1 MAAST
6 RVTAGLPY
14 PLGATWDGS
23 GVNVAVFS
31 AHASGIELCLF
42 DPDGRRETN
51 RIRLPEFTHEV
62 WHGYF
67 PDLRPGQLY
76 GLRAHGPYDPGAG
89 HRFNPHKLLLDPY
102 AKALAGELRWH
113 DSLYGY
119 RIGSQRADLSFDRR
133 DSARAM
139 PKCRIIDTA
148 HTWGPDRGPRRPW
161 TETVIYEAHVKGMT
175 RRHPELQGPR
185 AGTFEGLGSPQVVEH
200 LARLGV
206 TAIELMPIQ
215 AFFDDRHLVE
225 KGLANYWG
233 YNTVGFFAPAPRYLM
248 PGNDIAEFKHMV
260 QRLHEAGIEVILDVV
275 YNHTA
280 EGNQLGPTLSFRGL
294 DNASYYVLADD
305 RRYCFDT
312 TGTGNTVNTRH
323 PRVVQMVMD
332 SLRYWVEECHVDGFR
347 FDLAVSLTRDRDAV
361 DFNSP
366 FLDAVAQDPVLAGV
380 KMISESWD
388 LGKWG
393 YQVGSFPPGWAEWN
407 GRFRDDMRAY
417 VKGDD
422 GNIDAFARNLLGS
435 GDIFDKRGRR
445 PWASVNFIT
454 AHDGFT
460 LADLYAYNEKHNEAN
475 GEDNRDGHDDNRS
488 WNCGAEGPTD
498 DEAILDL
505 RDRMRRF
512 ALTTLVVSQG
522 VPMLLMGDEIG
533 RSQHGNNNAYCQD
546 NELAWLDWQVDGRE
560 AAFRDFAAGALRLR
574 RTLGLLGGGHWL
586 RGEPVREGGLPGVRW
601 LRPDGAPMN
610 EAEWT
615 NGLVKAVAVALADA
629 EDRGALI
636 LSNAAHEDL
645 PFQLP
650 EAGADRAWML
660 RLDSATGA
668 IDAEAE
674 PRPAGETVTVAG
686 RSLQLYS
693 PWSPAEDAARVRS
706 RAWSRRREDDGQG
719 DLRDRRA

>member
-1 MAAST
+1 MAPLT
-6 RVTAGLPY
+6 RVSAGLPF

-31 AHASGIELCLF
+31 AHASRIDLCLF
-42 DPDGRRETN
+42 DAEGRRELE
-51 RIRLPEFTHEV
+51 RIALPEFTHEV

-76 GLRAHGPYDPGAG
+76 GLRAHGPYAPHEG
-89 HRFNPHKLLLDPY
+89 HRFNPNKLLLDPY
-102 AKALAGELRWH
+102 ARAYAGELRWH
-113 DSLYGY
+113 DALYGY
-119 RIGSQRADLSFDRR
+119 RIGSSKGDLSFDRR

-148 HTWGPDRGPRRPW
+148 HTWGPDHLLRRGW
-161 TETVIYEAHVKGMT
+161 AETVIYEAHVKGMT
-175 RRHPELQGPR
+175 ASHPEIGGPR

-200 LARLGV
+200 LAKLGV
-206 TAIELMPIQ
+206 TTIELMPIQ

-225 KGLANYWG
+225 KGLSNYWG

-260 QRLHEAGIEVILDVV
+260 QRMHEAGIEVILDVV

-305 RRYCFDT
+305 PRYYFDT

-332 SLRYWVEECHVDGFR
+332 SLRYWVEDCHVDGFR

-366 FLDAVAQDPVLAGV
+366 FLDAVTQDPVLAKV

-393 YQVGSFPPGWAEWN
+393 YQVGNFPPGWAEWN
-407 GRFRDDMRAY
+407 GRFRDHVRAY

-422 GNIDAFARNLLGS
+422 NTVDDFARNFLGS
-435 GDIFDKRGRR
+435 GDIFDRRGRR
-445 PWASVNFIT
+445 PWASINFIT

-460 LADLYAYNEKHNEAN
+460 LADLYAYNDKHNEAN

-488 WNCGAEGPTD
+488 WNCGVEGPTD
-498 DEAILDL
+498 DSEILAL

-512 ALTTLVVSQG
+512 AMSVLVVSQG
-522 VPMLLMGDEIG
+522 VPMLLMGDENG
-533 RSQHGNNNAYCQD
+533 RTQNGNNNAYCQD
-546 NELAWLDWQVDGRE
+546 NQLAWMDWSPEPRE
-560 AAFRDFAAGALRLR
+560 QAFLAFVAGTLRLR
-574 RTLGLLGGGHWL
+574 RELALLAAPQWI
-586 RGEPVREGGLPGVRW
+586 RGEAVSENGPPGVRW
-601 LRPDGAPMN
+601 LQPDGTPMRQ
-610 EAEWT
+610 EDWT
-615 NGLVKAVAVALADA
+615 NGLVKALSILLADA
-629 EDRGALI
+629 DGNAALV
-636 LSNAAHEDL
+636 LSNASFVDVDFTL
-645 PFQLP
+645 PDP
-650 EAGADRAWML
+650 PGESPWRL
-660 RLDSATGA
+660 RLDSASGA
-668 IDAEAE
+668 IDPEEA
-674 PRPAGETVTVAG
+674 PVAPGSKRSVPA
-686 RSLQLYS
+686 RSLRLYS
-693 PWSPAEDAARVRS
+693 
-706 RAWSRRREDDGQG
+706 
-719 DLRDRRA
+719 L

>member
-1 MAAST
+1 MAAT
-6 RVTAGLPY
+6 IRVQPGRPF

-31 AHASGIELCLF
+31 AHATGIDLCLF
-42 DPDGRRETN
+42 DADGRRETD
-51 RIRLPEFTHEV
+51 RIPLPEYTHEV

-76 GLRAHGPYDPGAG
+76 GLRAHGPYAPEEG
-89 HRFNPHKLLLDPY
+89 HRFNPAKLLIDPY
-102 AKALAGELRWH
+102 AKALAGEVRWH

-119 RIGSQRADLSFDRR
+119 RIGSSKADLSLDRR

-148 HTWGPDRGPRRPW
+148 HTWGTDRAPRRSW
-161 TETVIYEAHVKGMT
+161 VETVIYEAHVKGMT
-175 RRHPELQGPR
+175 ANHPEITGPR

-200 LARLGV
+200 LASLGV
-206 TAIELMPIQ
+206 TTIELMPIQ
-215 AFFDDRHLVE
+215 SFFDDRYLVE

-233 YNTVGFFAPAPRYLM
+233 YNTACFFSPSSRFVM

-260 QRLHEAGIEVILDVV
+260 QRMHEAGIEVILDVV

-280 EGNQLGPTLSFRGL
+280 EGNHLGPTLSFKGL

-305 RRYCFDT
+305 RRYYFDT
-312 TGTGNTVNTRH
+312 TGCGNTVNTRH

-332 SLRYWVEECHVDGFR
+332 SLRYWVEDCHVDGFR
-347 FDLAVSLTRDRDAV
+347 FDLAVSLTRDRDSV

-366 FLDAVAQDPVLAGV
+366 FLDAVTQDPVLAGV

-393 YQVGSFPPGWAEWN
+393 YQVGNFPPGWAEWN
-407 GRFRDDMRAY
+407 GRFRDHIRAY

-422 GNIDAFARNLLGS
+422 NTVDDFARNFLGS

-460 LADLYAYNEKHNEAN
+460 LADLYAYNDKHNEAN
-475 GEDNRDGHDDNRS
+475 GEENRDGHDDNRS

-498 DEAILDL
+498 DAEILAL

-512 ALTTLVVSQG
+512 AMSALVVSQG
-522 VPMLLMGDEIG
+522 VPMILMGDENG
-533 RSQHGNNNAYCQD
+533 RTQNGNNNAYCQD
-546 NELAWLDWQVDGRE
+546 NALAWMDWSPEPRE
-560 AAFRDFAAGALRLR
+560 AAFRAFVAGALRIR
-574 RTLGLLGGGHWL
+574 RELPLLAAPHWI
-586 RGEPVREGGLPGVRW
+586 RGDTAGEGGPAGVRW
-601 LRPDGAPMN
+601 MRPDGTPMQ
-610 EAEWT
+610 EGDWT
-615 NGLVKAVAVALADA
+615 NGLVKALAVLLS
-629 EDRGALI
+629 GAGEGAVLV
-636 LSNAAHEDL
+636 LSNASFVDVD
-645 PFQLP
+645 FTLP
-650 EAGADRAWML
+650 EADLPGGWRL
-660 RLDSATGA
+660 RLDSGSGA
-668 IDAEAE
+668 IDPDAET
-674 PRPAGETVTVAG
+674 PAAG
-686 RSLQLYS
+686 AVVPVGARSLQLYS
-693 PWSPAEDAARVRS
+693 
-706 RAWSRRREDDGQG
+706 
-719 DLRDRRA
+719 L

>member
-1 MAAST
+1 MASPI
-6 RVTAGLPY
+6 RVSAGLPF

-31 AHASGIELCLF
+31 AHATRIELCLF
-42 DPDGRRETN
+42 DAEGRRETA
-51 RIRLPEFTHEV
+51 RIPLPEFTHEV

-76 GLRAHGPYDPGAG
+76 GLRAHGSYAPHEG

-102 AKALAGELRWH
+102 ARAYAGELRWH

-119 RIGSQRADLSFDRR
+119 RIGSPKADLSFDRR
-133 DSARAM
+133 DSARAL

-148 HTWGPDRGPRRPW
+148 HTWGPDHPLRRGW
-161 TETVIYEAHVKGMT
+161 AETVIYEAHVKGMT
-175 RRHPELQGPR
+175 ATHPEIAGPR

-225 KGLANYWG
+225 KGLSNYWG
-233 YNTVGFFAPAPRYLM
+233 YNTIGFFAPAPRYLM
-248 PGNDIAEFKHMV
+248 PGNNIAEFKHMV

-305 RRYCFDT
+305 RRYYFDT
-312 TGTGNTVNTRH
+312 TGVGNNVNTRH

-347 FDLAVSLTRDRDAV
+347 FDLAVALTRDRDAV

-366 FLDAVAQDPVLAGV
+366 FLDAVTQDPVLAGV

-388 LGKWG
+388 LGQWG
-393 YQVGSFPPGWAEWN
+393 YQVGNFPPGWAEWN
-407 GRFRDDMRAY
+407 GRFRDHVRAH

-422 GNIDAFARNLLGS
+422 NTVDDFARNFLGS
-435 GDIFDKRGRR
+435 GDIFDRRGRR

-460 LADLYAYNEKHNEAN
+460 LSDLYAYNEKHNEAN
-475 GEDNRDGHDDNRS
+475 GEGNRDGHDDNRS
-488 WNCGAEGPTD
+488 WNCGVEGPTD
-498 DEAILDL
+498 DPEILAL

-512 ALTTLVVSQG
+512 AMTALVVSQG
-522 VPMLLMGDEIG
+522 VPMILMGDENG
-533 RSQHGNNNAYCQD
+533 RSQQGNNNAYCQD
-546 NELAWLDWQVDGRE
+546 NQLAWMAWSPEPRE
-560 AAFRDFAAGALRLR
+560 ATFRDYVAGALRLR
-574 RTLGLLGGGHWL
+574 RELPLLAAPWWI
-586 RGEPVREGGLPGVRW
+586 RGAAVSEGGPPGVRW
-601 LRPDGAPMN
+601 LRPDGAPMQQ
-610 EAEWT
+610 EDWT
-615 NGLVKAVAVALADA
+615 NGLVKALAILLADA
-629 EDRGALI
+629 DGNAALV
-636 LSNAAHEDL
+636 LSNASFVDVDFTL
-645 PFQLP
+645 PDTDG
-650 EAGADRAWML
+650 EGRWRL
-660 RLDSATGA
+660 RLDSGSGA
-668 IDAEAE
+668 IDPGADAIERGTEVAVE
-674 PRPAGETVTVAG
+674 PRSM
-686 RSLQLYS
+686 RLYS
-693 PWSPAEDAARVRS
+693 
-706 RAWSRRREDDGQG
+706 
-719 DLRDRRA
+719 L

>member
-1 MAAST
+1 MGSST
-6 RVTAGLPY
+6 RVSAGQPF
-14 PLGATWDGS
+14 PLGATWDGF

-42 DPDGRRETN
+42 DTDGRREVE
-51 RIRLPEFTHEV
+51 RVRLPEFTHEV

-76 GLRAHGPYDPGAG
+76 GLRAYGPYAPEAG
-89 HRFNPHKLLLDPY
+89 HRFNPNKLLLDPY
-102 AKALAGELRWH
+102 ARAYVGELRWH

-119 RIGSQRADLSFDRR
+119 RIGGARADLSFDRR

-148 HTWGPDRGPRRPW
+148 HTWGIDLPPRRGW
-161 TETVIYEAHVKGMT
+161 AETVVYEAHVKGMT
-175 RRHPELQGPR
+175 RSHPEIAGPR
-185 AGTFEGLGSPQVVEH
+185 AGTFEGLGSPQVVDH

-206 TAIELMPIQ
+206 TAIELMPVQ

-225 KGLANYWG
+225 RGLSNYWG
-233 YNTVGFFAPAPRYLM
+233 YNTIGFFAPAPRYLM

-260 QRLHEAGIEVILDVV
+260 HRMHEAGIEVILDVV

-305 RRYCFDT
+305 PRYYFDT
-312 TGTGNTVNTRH
+312 TGCGNTVNTRH

-332 SLRYWVEECHVDGFR
+332 SLRYWVEDCHVDGFR
-347 FDLAVSLTRDRDAV
+347 FDLAVSLTRDRDTV

-366 FLDAVAQDPVLAGV
+366 FLDAVTQDPVLAKV

-393 YQVGSFPPGWAEWN
+393 YQVGNFPPGWAEWN
-407 GRFRDDMRAY
+407 GRFRDHVRAY

-422 GNIDAFARNLLGS
+422 NTIDDFARNFLGS

-460 LADLYAYNEKHNEAN
+460 LADLYAYNEKHNGAN

-488 WNCGAEGPTD
+488 WNCGAEGSTD
-498 DEAILDL
+498 DPGILAL

-512 ALTTLVVSQG
+512 AISVLVVSQG
-522 VPMLLMGDEIG
+522 VPMLLMGDENG
-533 RSQHGNNNAYCQD
+533 RSQRGNNNAYCQD
-546 NELAWLDWQVDGRE
+546 NQLTWMDWSPEPREQHLLAFVT
-560 AAFRDFAAGALRLR
+560 GALRLR
-574 RTLGLLGGGHWL
+574 RELALLAAPQWI
-586 RGEPVREGGLPGVRW
+586 RGEAVSEDGPPGVRW
-601 LRPDGAPMN
+601 LRPDGAPMQQ
-610 EAEWT
+610 EDWT
-615 NGLVKAVAVALADA
+615 NGLVKALAILLADA
-629 EDRGALI
+629 AGNATLV
-636 LSNAAHEDL
+636 LSNASFADVGFAL
-645 PFQLP
+645 PDP
-650 EAGADRAWML
+650 AGDRPWRL
-660 RLDSATGA
+660 RLDSGSGA
-668 IDAEAE
+668 IDPGEA
-674 PRPAGETVTVAG
+674 PVAPGTTVDVEA
-686 RSLQLYS
+686 RSMRLYS
-693 PWSPAEDAARVRS
+693 
-706 RAWSRRREDDGQG
+706 
-719 DLRDRRA
+719 L